1 MGWRLLRA
9 DRLHFM
15 TCSHRRSTAPRS
27 GLRLHCDEKP
37 CAPGERLPLKRRDRC
52 LHSGKKTQ
60 TYLFYYNRSGVAAI
74 TPKHQESGRRAAQT
88 PRRNSASAFVLSLDI
103 LFAWGGRGWA
113 SARFTYRNFVHL
125 NTRRI
130 FSLISHDSADSP
142 AAASFCVFSGL
153 TLFIVRDLLLRRPTI
168 NRETC
173 FCCSH
178 HRTSP
183 GGAVTS
189 LQTRYIQRFSSSS
202 RGKKCLHHPPEQV
215 LFSLLP
221 LCCWRAVTRLILQ
234 SIYNLINKES
244 HGGNKAV
251 LFLQDLL

>member
-60 TYLFYYNRSGVAAI
+60 TYLFYLTDPVWLQSHRNI
-74 TPKHQESGRRAAQT
+74 RRAGDVRLK
-88 PRRNSASAFVLSLDI
+88 PRVVILRRHSACHLIFYLHEVGEVGPVRVLRIEISCT
-103 LFAWGGRGWA
+103 WTRGV
-113 SARFTYRNFVHL
+113 F
-125 NTRRI
+125 
-130 FSLISHDSADSP
+130 FSLISHDSTDSP
-142 AAASFCVFSGL
+142 AAPSFCVFSGL
-153 TLFIVRDLLLRRPTI
+153 TLFIVRDLLLHRPTI

-202 RGKKCLHHPPEQV
+202 RGKKMSPSSSGAGPVFVTATLLLARSNETNPPEY
-215 LFSLLP
+215 L
-221 LCCWRAVTRLILQ
+221 
-234 SIYNLINKES
+234 
-244 HGGNKAV
+244 
-251 LFLQDLL
+251 